1 MPVIIGVN
9 ILFNK
14 KSVKEDLTFYCAAGL
29 RLPIE
34 DIVKDYENEYGIKIN
49 IQFGGSGTLLANL
62 EASAKGDLY
71 LAADSS
77 YTNLASEKGLV
88 IETIPICE
96 LKAGL
101 VVKKGNPLKL
111 RSLKDCL
118 DSDSARIALA
128 NPEAASVGKLT
139 KNVLTQL
146 NLWDPLSKKSLVMK
160 PTVNEVA
167 NSIKVDAA
175 DVGIIWDVIASQ
187 YDELDFV
194 NLEEFNSKT
203 RTVTLGLLE
212 SSNNKPNAMKFARY
226 LSSIDKGQ
234 KALSKYGYKIIEGD
248 EWEDKPNVVL
258 FTGAMLNPAIKQS
271 MEKFEEREGVK
282 ISVVPNGCGILVSQM
297 KAGARPDAYF
307 SCDLSFMDDVQEM
320 FSSPVTVSQ
329 NDMIILVNKKASDRI
344 SKIDDLTKPGIR
356 VGLAHPEKSAL
367 GALTVNLLNSLEI
380 KLGDNLELNSATG
393 DFLVNKLRAGSL
405 DAGIVYKSN
414 ALANPTTLD
423 DCVIVE
429 INSPLATALQ
439 PFAIGLESNQ
449 KNLMERLFKSFTSEM
464 ARSDFEKI
472 GFKWMIK

>member
-71 LAADSS
+71 LASDSS

-167 NSIKVDAA
+167 
-175 DVGIIWDVIASQ
+175 
-187 YDELDFV
+187 
-194 NLEEFNSKT
+194 
-203 RTVTLGLLE
+203 
-212 SSNNKPNAMKFARY
+212 
-226 LSSIDKGQ
+226 LSLIH
-234 KALSKYGYKIIEGD
+234 I
-248 EWEDKPNVVL
+248 
-258 FTGAMLNPAIKQS
+258 
-271 MEKFEEREGVK
+271 
-282 ISVVPNGCGILVSQM
+282 
-297 KAGARPDAYF
+297 
-307 SCDLSFMDDVQEM
+307 
-320 FSSPVTVSQ
+320 
-329 NDMIILVNKKASDRI
+329 
-344 SKIDDLTKPGIR
+344 
-356 VGLAHPEKSAL
+356 
-367 GALTVNLLNSLEI
+367 
-380 KLGDNLELNSATG
+380 
-393 DFLVNKLRAGSL
+393 
-405 DAGIVYKSN
+405 
-414 ALANPTTLD
+414 
-423 DCVIVE
+423 
-429 INSPLATALQ
+429 
-439 PFAIGLESNQ
+439 
-449 KNLMERLFKSFTSEM
+449 
-464 ARSDFEKI
+464 
-472 GFKWMIK
+472 